1 MRHVKYK
8 ALHGA
13 AEGKTSKHMDYIMNN
28 LSFRR
33 SNQVDIDLDDLANW
47 DDLPHSR
54 SATPLS
60 SGESEP
66 NNMEVQDSG
75 SVHYDTP
82 VTLRSDNMSPSP
94 LLLPDNASA
103 PPPPTLLLT
112 TSLSTIPHVKQTT
125 CLSMQVL
132 GQVTL
137 LPTLSCF
144 PSPISSPNYC
154 HQSS

>member
-1 MRHVKYK
+1 
-8 ALHGA
+8 
-13 AEGKTSKHMDYIMNN
+13 MNN

-47 DDLPHSR
+47 DDLPHSG

-66 NNMEVQDSG
+66 NDMEVQDSG
-75 SVHYDTP
+75 SVRYDTP

-103 PPPPTLLLT
+103 PPPPNPALDNESLNNTPRQTDYMSVDAGAGPSNTASYAFTFSKPNFTPKLL
-112 TSLSTIPHVKQTT
+112 
-125 CLSMQVL
+125 
-132 GQVTL
+132 
-137 LPTLSCF
+137 
-144 PSPISSPNYC
+144 SPIELKTRK
-154 HQSS
+154 